1 MKMFNAT
8 RLYAKLILLGLL
20 TAVFL
25 LVSCAPA
32 ATEPATQSAT
42 IPEKPAFVFD
52 RTPADVDAHT
62 IEYYM
67 SPTCG
72 CCGYHADAF
81 AEFSEEIGYDLH
93 ILMHDSSELYPI
105 KAAAGVPTQFY
116 SCHTAFADGYFLEG
130 HVPVSAANWLLT
142 EKPEGVAGI
151 ATRHGNGETNP
162 DTWLGEAYYIVYEDG
177 VIEGP
182 FTAVE

>member
-1 MKMFNAT
+1 MKKYPT
-8 RLYAKLILLGLL
+8 IKLTLLGLL

-25 LVSCAPA
+25 FVACSPTTETAVQPVTVPDVPA
-32 ATEPATQSAT
+32 V
-42 IPEKPAFVFD
+42 VFD
-52 RTPADVDAHT
+52 RTPDDVEAHT

-72 CCGYHADAF
+72 CCDYHLDAF
-81 AEFSEEIGYDLH
+81 TDFSQDIGYDLQ

-105 KAAAGVPTQFY
+105 KQTAGVPTHLY

-162 DTWLGEAYYIVYEDG
+162 DTWLGEAYYIVYDDG
-177 VIEGP
+177 EIEGP
-182 FTAVE
+182 LFTTEQ

>member
-1 MKMFNAT
+1 MKIFNMT
-8 RLYAKLILLGLL
+8 QPYPKLIVLGLL

-32 ATEPATQSAT
+32 ATEPATQSAA

-52 RTPADVDAHT
+52 RSPADVDAHT

-81 AEFSEEIGYDLH
+81 TEFSEEIGYDLH

-116 SCHTAFADGYFLEG
+116 SCHTAFAEGYFLEG

-142 EKPEGVAGI
+142 EKPEGVVGI

>member
-1 MKMFNAT
+1 MKMFNTT

-25 LVSCAPA
+25 LVSCAPV
-32 ATEPATQSAT
+32 ATEPANQSAT
-42 IPEKPAFVFD
+42 IPERPAFVFD

-81 AEFSEEIGYDLH
+81 TEFSEEIGYDLH

-116 SCHTAFADGYFLEG
+116 SCHTAFAEGYFLEG